1 MQRGVL
7 TCGFKYN
14 DGFHTVNCKAF
25 QKTCARLS
33 FACASSLLGAQCL
46 FTICLFLQFV
56 LFYNSYVFRS
66 LSVCSKICSCLPD
79 CFVRRCKFV
88 VFAVLSCVR
97 RGLHR
102 IFLAK
107 CEKILLENFH
117 LCYNKYV
124 MGRVMALDV
133 GDVRIGVAVSD
144 LMGIIA
150 NPLETYTR
158 KGDVAKDA
166 IYIANLAKQHE
177 VDLFVCGLPLGLNG
191 KENEQTQKTRAF
203 IEELQK
209 HTEIL
214 VRFMDERFT
223 TLSAERVLIEGNV
236 RRENR
241 KKVIDKVAAT
251 IILQNYLD
259 SKR

>member
-1 MQRGVL
+1 MSCRFCFYKL
-7 TCGFKYN
+7 SPKTLLKTLLICN
-14 DGFHTVNCKAF
+14 D
-25 QKTCARLS
+25 
-33 FACASSLLGAQCL
+33 
-46 FTICLFLQFV
+46 
-56 LFYNSYVFRS
+56 
-66 LSVCSKICSCLPD
+66 
-79 CFVRRCKFV
+79 
-88 VFAVLSCVR
+88 
-97 RGLHR
+97 
-102 IFLAK
+102 
-107 CEKILLENFH
+107 
-117 LCYNKYV
+117 LCYNKY

-158 KGDVAKDA
+158 KGDITRDVN
-166 IYIANLAKQHE
+166 YIVQLAKAHE
-177 VDLFVCGLPLGLNG
+177 VSLFVSGLPLGLNG
-191 KENEQTQKTRAF
+191 LENEQTRKTREFVDALTAATD
-203 IEELQK
+203 IPVK
-209 HTEIL
+209 
-214 VRFMDERFT
+214 FMDERFT

>member
-1 MQRGVL
+1 ML
-7 TCGFKYN
+7 KTLLICN
-14 DGFHTVNCKAF
+14 D
-25 QKTCARLS
+25 
-33 FACASSLLGAQCL
+33 
-46 FTICLFLQFV
+46 
-56 LFYNSYVFRS
+56 
-66 LSVCSKICSCLPD
+66 
-79 CFVRRCKFV
+79 
-88 VFAVLSCVR
+88 
-97 RGLHR
+97 
-102 IFLAK
+102 
-107 CEKILLENFH
+107 
-117 LCYNKYV
+117 LCYNKY

-158 KGDVAKDA
+158 KGDITRDVN
-166 IYIANLAKQHE
+166 YIVQLAKAHE
-177 VDLFVCGLPLGLNG
+177 VSLFVSGLPLGLNG
-191 KENEQTQKTRAF
+191 LENEQTRKTREFVDALTAATD
-203 IEELQK
+203 IPVK
-209 HTEIL
+209 
-214 VRFMDERFT
+214 FMDERFT